1 MAMITYADTVAAHG
15 ETDLQHD
22 GQPRDQEPGYEL
34 ILRTLQT
41 CPLGQEDDT
50 RRLMASVILG
60 EN

>member
-1 MAMITYADTVAAHG
+1 MAMITYADTVAAQA
-15 ETDLQHD
+15 EADLQHD
-22 GQPRDQEPGYEL
+22 GQPRDQGPGYEL
-34 ILRTLQT
+34 ILQTLRT